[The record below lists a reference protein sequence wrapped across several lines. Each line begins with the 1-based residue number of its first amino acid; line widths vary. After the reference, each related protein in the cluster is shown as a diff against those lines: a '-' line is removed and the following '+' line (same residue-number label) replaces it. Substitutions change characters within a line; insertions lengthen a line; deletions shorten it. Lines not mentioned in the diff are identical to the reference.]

1 MTALG
6 PYVWLI
12 AGLVLATLEMI
23 APGVYLLWFGLA
35 GIATGLILFLVT
47 MGFAGELMT
56 FAALALIAVAV
67 GRQLTK
73 NITGGEG
80 EQPNL
85 NLRSAGLIGRTVTL
99 TAPIENGMGRI
110 SIDDTIWRVTGPDF
124 VAGKKVKVVGLADG
138 GTVLQVEG
146 V

>member
-12 AGLVLATLEMI
+12 AGLVLATLEML

-35 GIATGLILFLVT
+35 GVITGLILFMVT
-47 MGFAGELMT
+47 MGIAGEVIT
-56 FAALALIAVAV
+56 FALVALGMVAI

-85 NLRSAGLIGRTVTL
+85 NLRGHSLIGRTATL
-99 TAPIENGMGRI
+99 TSPIENGFGRI

-124 VAGKKVKVVGLADG
+124 VAGKRVKVVGLVEG

>member
-1 MTALG
+1 M
-6 PYVWLI
+6 
-12 AGLVLATLEMI
+12 LAV
-23 APGVYLLWFGLA
+23 A
-35 GIATGLILFLVT
+35 
-47 MGFAGELMT
+47 
-56 FAALALIAVAV
+56 AVAV

-85 NLRSAGLIGRTVTL
+85 NLAAHALIGRTATL
-99 TAPIENGMGRI
+99 TAPIENGQGRI

-124 VAGKKVKVVGLADG
+124 VAGKSVKVVGLAEG
-138 GTVLQVEG
+138 GTVLKVEG

>member
-12 AGLVLATLEMI
+12 AGLVLATLEML

-35 GIATGLILFLVT
+35 GVITGLILFLVP
-47 MGFAGELMT
+47 MGLAGELIT
-56 FAALALIAVAV
+56 FAVLALIAVAI

-73 NITGGEG
+73 HITGGEG

-85 NLRSAGLIGRTVTL
+85 NLRSAALIGRTVTL
-99 TAPIENGMGRI
+99 TAPIENGSGRI
-110 SIDDTIWRVTGPDF
+110 SIDDTIWRITGPDF
-124 VAGKKVKVVGLADG
+124 AAGTRVKVVGLADG

>member
-12 AGLVLATLEMI
+12 AGLALATLEMI

-35 GIATGLILFLVT
+35 GIITGLILFLAPL
-47 MGFAGELMT
+47 GFSGEIIT
-56 FAALALIAVAV
+56 FAVLSLIMVV
-67 GRQLTK
+67 IGRQMTRK
-73 NITGGEG
+73 ITGGEG

-85 NLRSAGLIGRTVTL
+85 NLRSAALIGRTVTL
-99 TAPIENGMGRI
+99 TSPIENGMGRI

>member
-6 PYVWLI
+6 PYIWLI

-35 GIATGLILFLVT
+35 GILTGLLLFLWPLP
-47 MGFAGELMT
+47 FSGELIA
-56 FAALALIAVAV
+56 FALFAVVTVAI

-73 NITGGEG
+73 KITGGEG

-85 NLRSAGLIGRTVTL
+85 NLRGHSLIGRTVTL
-99 TAPIENGMGRI
+99 TSPIENGIGRI

-124 VAGKKVKVVGLADG
+124 VAGKRVKVVGLADG
-138 GTVLQVEG
+138 GT
-146 V
+146 